1 MFSNGINL
9 NAASYNNVFSTSSG
23 SLFVPVKPSA
33 VIYSQLDYVHGTA
46 AKSGQNGVP
55 LNKVRIL
62 NTLINQLVSMKQKTS
77 APSEEEISGMSEEQ
91 KDALIKEYQQQI
103 KSAVSNTA
111 QPAGYGFAG
120 LMPEAGSVVSVNA

>member
-46 AKSGQNGVP
+46 AKNGQNGVP
-55 LNKVRIL
+55 INKVRIL
-62 NTLINQLVSMKQKTS
+62 NTLINQLVSMKQKS
-77 APSEEEISGMSEEQ
+77 AASSEEEIAGLSEEQ

-103 KSAVSNTA
+103 KSAMTNTA
-111 QPAGYGFAG
+111 QPASYGFAG
-120 LMPEAGSVVSVNA
+120 LMPEAGAVVSVNA

>member
-62 NTLINQLVSMKQKTS
+62 NTLINQLVSMKQKAS

-91 KDALIKEYQQQI
+91 KDDGE
-103 KSAVSNTA
+103 
-111 QPAGYGFAG
+111 
-120 LMPEAGSVVSVNA
+120 VNASIANKTNTCDFAVLLCFFNKRLFLYSLDSGK

>member
-55 LNKVRIL
+55 LSKVRIL

-77 APSEEEISGMSEEQ
+77 AHSESELNGMSEEQ

-103 KSAVSNTA
+103 KNAMTNTA
-111 QPAGYGFAG
+111 QPATYGFAG
-120 LMPEAGSVVSVNA
+120 LMPEAGAVVNVTA

>member
-55 LNKVRIL
+55 LSKVRIL

-103 KSAVSNTA
+103 KSAMNNTA

-120 LMPEAGSVVSVNA
+120 LMPEAGAVVSVNA

>member
-55 LNKVRIL
+55 LSKVRIL
-62 NTLINQLVSMKQKTS
+62 NSLINQLVSMKQKAS
-77 APSEEEISGMSEEQ
+77 IDSKAELEGLSEEQ

-103 KSAVSNTA
+103 KTAVSNSA
-111 QPAGYGFAG
+111 QPSTYGFAG
-120 LMPEAGSVVSVNA
+120 LMPEAGVVVNVNA